1 MQAHHEFAAPRR
13 RPPRKRKRR
22 PSGEQGAG
30 TQPTGPMGAG
40 DLRALLRGWR
50 ERLTSEPLR
59 TPLALFFGSRIALF
73 LFVAFFT
80 GLFPVAADQ
89 KPSFLNA
96 FSRWDGGWYVSI
108 ARDGYQWKGLATQS
122 NVAFFPLYPLL
133 GKVTSF
139 FVLGNVQLALF
150 LVSNVAFA
158 FALYYLYRLTE
169 HEFDSGTAGR
179 AVLYLAAFP
188 LAFIFSCLYSESL
201 FIALVAAALFYARAE
216 RWRPAI
222 ALATLATLTR
232 SAGLALLP
240 ALAYEYWRQKEGRL
254 DRKAAALAIIPLGTA
269 SYMAYL
275 WSLTGTPLA
284 FIAVQRSWDRQSVY
298 PWGMLRIGWQLLTT
312 QPLTRYITAIAIVD
326 VFAVI
331 GTLLLL
337 ILAWRRLPA
346 MYWIYG
352 LLVFLVSTSTAL
364 DPSKGLPTA
373 SVARYLMSIV
383 PAFIILA
390 YLGRRRYVHYALL
403 FIFLILQGPLA
414 LYFFS
419 NVWVT

>member
-1 MQAHHEFAAPRR
+1 
-13 RPPRKRKRR
+13 
-22 PSGEQGAG
+22 
-30 TQPTGPMGAG
+30 
-40 DLRALLRGWR
+40 
-50 ERLTSEPLR
+50 
-59 TPLALFFGSRIALF
+59 
-73 LFVAFFT
+73 
-80 GLFPVAADQ
+80 
-89 KPSFLNA
+89 
-96 FSRWDGGWYVSI
+96 
-108 ARDGYQWKGLATQS
+108 
-122 NVAFFPLYPLL
+122 
-133 GKVTSF
+133 
-139 FVLGNVQLALF
+139 
-150 LVSNVAFA
+150 
-158 FALYYLYRLTE
+158 
-169 HEFDSGTAGR
+169 
-179 AVLYLAAFP
+179 
-188 LAFIFSCLYSESL
+188 
-201 FIALVAAALFYARAE
+201 
-216 RWRPAI
+216 
-222 ALATLATLTR
+222 
-232 SAGLALLP
+232 
-240 ALAYEYWRQKEGRL
+240 
-254 DRKAAALAIIPLGTA
+254 
-269 SYMAYL
+269 MAYL